1 MNPENDGI
9 DWEREVSFEL
19 IEADRSTQSG
29 AGLRI
34 QGGSSVTNWKAAKL
48 SMRLLFKTE
57 YGAGKL
63 KHKVFEDS
71 DVRSFNGL
79 VLDAHLNMTYQH
91 PDHAQ
96 RVRALYTR
104 DAFMSDLQRS
114 VGGTAPHDRF
124 VHLMINDMYWGV
136 YDLHERPDDDFASK
150 YLGGDREEYDVLRH
164 TGNNVVSGNAEAW
177 NAMMAIARGG
187 LASDSAL
194 ASLEAFLDVDDFIN
208 YMLINL
214 YAGNT
219 DWPRHNWYAARR
231 RLDGETFHFFSWD
244 AELTLKTVNENR
256 FGVSDSNTPGELWQA
271 LLSNAAF
278 VDKVRVRMDELLAP
292 GGALHVNAESP
303 AVDPSRPEDNRPGNL
318 FSERAL
324 QFHAALILESA
335 RWGDNRRAEPYGQR
349 EWQAEYDLLMQ
360 TYFPQR
366 SAIFASQ
373 RP

>member
-19 IEADRSTQSG
+19 IEADGSTQSG

-114 VGGTAPHDRF
+114 VGGTAPHDR
-124 VHLMINDMYWGV
+124 
-136 YDLHERPDDDFASK
+136 
-150 YLGGDREEYDVLRH
+150 
-164 TGNNVVSGNAEAW
+164 
-177 NAMMAIARGG
+177 
-187 LASDSAL
+187 
-194 ASLEAFLDVDDFIN
+194 
-208 YMLINL
+208 L
-214 YAGNT
+214 YT
-219 DWPRHNWYAARR
+219 
-231 RLDGETFHFFSWD
+231 
-244 AELTLKTVNENR
+244 
-256 FGVSDSNTPGELWQA
+256 
-271 LLSNAAF
+271 
-278 VDKVRVRMDELLAP
+278 
-292 GGALHVNAESP
+292 
-303 AVDPSRPEDNRPGNL
+303 
-318 FSERAL
+318 
-324 QFHAALILESA
+324 
-335 RWGDNRRAEPYGQR
+335 
-349 EWQAEYDLLMQ
+349 
-360 TYFPQR
+360 
-366 SAIFASQ
+366 
-373 RP
+373 